1 MSSMIHWFG
10 NTWTAPSILLRIF
23 KKSFKMSTRQPHTN
37 STEKGIYQIKI
48 HLYTIRYLAKI
59 IPHITLFFQWQ
70 CDLEQCT
77 GQRKR
82 DKEYN
87 EYHEILSFHFRVYA
101 RAAEGTWRVE
111 RRYRVGV
118 SGRFNFY
125 YEMKHFAVC
134 KRVKFY
140 LEFLL

>member
-10 NTWTAPSILLRIF
+10 NTWTAPSILLRTF
-23 KKSFKMSTRQPHTN
+23 KKNCKMSTRQPHTN

-77 GQRKR
+77 RQRKR

-87 EYHEILSFHFRVYA
+87 EYHEILSFHFWVYA
-101 RAAEGTWRVE
+101 RAAEGTRRVE

-118 SGRFNFY
+118 SWRFNFY
-125 YEMKHFAVC
+125 NEINFFLVD
-134 KRVKFY
+134 KRVKLYF
-140 LEFLL
+140 EFLL